1 MLLFDL
7 GGVLVDFTG
16 VRDIAALLSK
26 PASRADIVERWS
38 HCPVSYAF
46 GVGEIG
52 PAEFAQRF
60 VRDWGITLEPEQF
73 LREFRSWS
81 RGFLPGARELLD
93 TLRPRFRLGAVSNS
107 NEVHWARNA
116 ELGVTQQFEFAVSS
130 HQVGAC
136 KPDAAVYEA
145 ALIVEND
152 LHRGLDGLIVVT
164 APEAVQLARLRLR
177 DGMSEA
183 EARARLAAQ
192 LPAAEKKRQATVVI
206 ENSGSEEALA
216 AQVERLLAQMR

>member
-81 RGFLPGARELLD
+81 RGFLSGARELLD

-145 ALIVEND
+145 ALQRAGI
-152 LHRGLDGLIVVT
+152 
-164 APEAVQLARLRLR
+164 APEAVAYFDDLQENVDAATEL
-177 DGMSEA
+177 GMRAFRTEGVEA
-183 EARARLAAQ
+183 VRNCVKML
-192 LPAAEKKRQATVVI
+192 
-206 ENSGSEEALA
+206 
-216 AQVERLLAQMR
+216 

>member
-1 MLLFDL
+1 VSVELLLFDL

-136 KPDAAVYEA
+136 KPDAAIFEA
-145 ALIVEND
+145 ALRRAGI
-152 LHRGLDGLIVVT
+152 
-164 APEAVQLARLRLR
+164 AAEAVAYFDDLQENVDAATEL
-177 DGMSEA
+177 GMRAFRTEGVEA
-183 EARARLAAQ
+183 VRNCVKML
-192 LPAAEKKRQATVVI
+192 
-206 ENSGSEEALA
+206 
-216 AQVERLLAQMR
+216 

>member
-1 MLLFDL
+1 LLLFDL

-81 RGFLPGARELLD
+81 RGFLSGARELLD

-145 ALIVEND
+145 ALQRAGI
-152 LHRGLDGLIVVT
+152 
-164 APEAVQLARLRLR
+164 APEAVAYFDDLQENVDAATEL
-177 DGMSEA
+177 GMRAFRTEGVEA
-183 EARARLAAQ
+183 VRNCVKML
-192 LPAAEKKRQATVVI
+192 
-206 ENSGSEEALA
+206 
-216 AQVERLLAQMR
+216 

>member
-81 RGFLPGARELLD
+81 RGFLSGARELLD

-136 KPDAAVYEA
+136 KPDAAIFEA
-145 ALIVEND
+145 ALRRAGI
-152 LHRGLDGLIVVT
+152 
-164 APEAVQLARLRLR
+164 AAEAVAYFDDLQENVDAATEL
-177 DGMSEA
+177 GMRAFRTEGVEA
-183 EARARLAAQ
+183 VRNCVKML
-192 LPAAEKKRQATVVI
+192 
-206 ENSGSEEALA
+206 
-216 AQVERLLAQMR
+216 

>member
-1 MLLFDL
+1 LLLFDL

-81 RGFLPGARELLD
+81 RGFLSGARELLD

-136 KPDAAVYEA
+136 KPDAAIFEA
-145 ALIVEND
+145 ALRRAGI
-152 LHRGLDGLIVVT
+152 
-164 APEAVQLARLRLR
+164 AAEAVAYFDDLQENVDAATEL
-177 DGMSEA
+177 GMRAFRTEGVEA
-183 EARARLAAQ
+183 VRNCVKML
-192 LPAAEKKRQATVVI
+192 
-206 ENSGSEEALA
+206 
-216 AQVERLLAQMR
+216 

>member
-60 VRDWGITLEPEQF
+60 VRDWGINLEPEQF

-81 RGFLPGARELLD
+81 RGFLSGARELLD

-136 KPDAAVYEA
+136 KPDAAIFEA
-145 ALIVEND
+145 ALRRAGI
-152 LHRGLDGLIVVT
+152 
-164 APEAVQLARLRLR
+164 AAEAVAYFDDLQENVDAATEL
-177 DGMSEA
+177 GMRAFRTEGVEA
-183 EARARLAAQ
+183 VRNCVKML
-192 LPAAEKKRQATVVI
+192 
-206 ENSGSEEALA
+206 
-216 AQVERLLAQMR
+216 

>member
-1 MLLFDL
+1 MSVELLLFDL

-81 RGFLPGARELLD
+81 RGFLSGARELLD

-136 KPDAAVYEA
+136 KPDAAIFEA
-145 ALIVEND
+145 ALRRAGI
-152 LHRGLDGLIVVT
+152 
-164 APEAVQLARLRLR
+164 AAEAVAYFDDLQENVDAATEL
-177 DGMSEA
+177 GMRAFRTEGVEA
-183 EARARLAAQ
+183 VRNCVKML
-192 LPAAEKKRQATVVI
+192 
-206 ENSGSEEALA
+206 
-216 AQVERLLAQMR
+216 